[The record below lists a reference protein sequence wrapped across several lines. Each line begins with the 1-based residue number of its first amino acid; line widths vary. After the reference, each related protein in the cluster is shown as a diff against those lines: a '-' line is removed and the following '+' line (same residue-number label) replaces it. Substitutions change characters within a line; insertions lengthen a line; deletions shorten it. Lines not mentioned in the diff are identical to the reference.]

1 MLKFIIKKLFIAV
14 TIIFTIATCTFF
26 LTNLFNDAP
35 FIADKTLDA
44 ETLKNLQHMYGFDKS
59 LFARYCDFLKGLM
72 CLDFGY
78 SYSNIGVPIH
88 DLIFPADQNSGL
100 IISLRYC
107 MIVFFVVTCLGIL
120 IGIISTI
127 NNGILDKIMS
137 VFTVLGFS
145 IPTIIMGPLLI
156 QFFGVYLKWFPTCQ
170 WNFDFQHLFLPVFTL
185 SFSILCYLSQVEK
198 MNLSDIMN
206 SKFIKIARA
215 KGLTRKHIILKHA
228 LRPAF
233 IPVVGYLGS
242 IISNILTGTVI
253 IERLFGL
260 PGIGNLTINAA
271 LSHDYPMMLAL
282 IIIFSVIFVLAN
294 IVVDVLYVLIDPKVK
309 FE

>member
-1 MLKFIIKKLFIAV
+1 MLKFILKKLFIAAI
-14 TIIFTIATCTFF
+14 IIFTIATCTFF
-26 LTNLFNDAP
+26 LTNSFHSAP
-35 FIADKTLDA
+35 FIDDKTLDL
-44 ETLKNLQHMYGFDKS
+44 ETLKNLQHMYGLDKS
-59 LFARYCDFLKGLM
+59 LFARYCDFLKGLLV
-72 CLDFGY
+72 LDFGY

-88 DLIFPADQNSGL
+88 DLIFPVDQNSGL

-107 MIVFFVVTCLGIL
+107 MIVFFVVTCIGIL

-127 NNGILDKIMS
+127 NNGILDKIITF
-137 VFTVLGFS
+137 FTVLGFS
-145 IPTIIMGPLLI
+145 IPTIILGPILI
-156 QFFGVYLKWFPTCQ
+156 QFFGVKLKWFPTCQ
-170 WNFDFQHLFLPVFTL
+170 WNFDFQHLFLPVLTL

-206 SKFIKIARA
+206 SQFIKMAHA
-215 KGLTRKHIILKHA
+215 KGLTRKHIILRHA

-233 IPVVGYLGS
+233 IPVVSYLGS

-271 LSHDYPMMLAL
+271 LSHDYPIMLAV
-282 IIIFSVIFVLAN
+282 IIIFSIIFVLSN
-294 IVVDVLYVLIDPKVK
+294 IVVDVLYALIDPKVK
-309 FE
+309 FD